1 MRDAS
6 LRVGGL
12 MRSSRHLQRTPQH
25 SICTIQACG
34 VEDSLAAQRNF
45 KGLLKMR
52 YARYKPAGWRATAG
66 SERMSACS
74 KRRSACLA
82 DGGPSLAPGSRV
94 GRPLAS
100 FYQPSSFRGRGSFF
114 HQGSWRCQA
123 GRHQLPQLCQCCR
136 NALSCLGLY
145 KTAVSWPMLSNM

>member
-1 MRDAS
+1 MQAS
-6 LRVGGL
+6 GL
-12 MRSSRHLQRTPQH
+12 
-25 SICTIQACG
+25 
-34 VEDSLAAQRNF
+34 EDSLAPQRIF

-52 YARYKPAGWRATAG
+52 YPSWRAMAG
-66 SERMSACS
+66 NERMSACS
-74 KRRSACLA
+74 RKRISACLA

-100 FYQPSSFRGRGSFF
+100 FYQPGSFRGRGSFLR
-114 HQGSWRCQA
+114 QGSWRCQA

-145 KTAVSWPMLSNM
+145 KSR